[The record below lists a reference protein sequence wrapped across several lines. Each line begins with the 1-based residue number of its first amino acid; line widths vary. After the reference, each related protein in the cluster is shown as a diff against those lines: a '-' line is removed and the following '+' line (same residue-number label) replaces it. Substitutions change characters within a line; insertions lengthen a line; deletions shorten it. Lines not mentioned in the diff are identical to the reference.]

1 MFSVSVNGDRGEG
14 RVKSSG
20 LDTFL
25 RQYWWNISG
34 GNLIVLRILNIWE
47 WSLDIR
53 YERIHKI
60 LIMYNKFYVSLII
73 EN

>member
-47 WSLDIR
+47 
-53 YERIHKI
+53 
-60 LIMYNKFYVSLII
+60 
-73 EN
+73 